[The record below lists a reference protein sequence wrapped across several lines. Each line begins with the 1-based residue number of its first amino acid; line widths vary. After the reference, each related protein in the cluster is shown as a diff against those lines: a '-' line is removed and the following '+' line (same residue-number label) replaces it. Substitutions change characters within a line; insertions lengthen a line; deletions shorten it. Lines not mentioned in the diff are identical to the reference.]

1 MSPIS
6 VSTATEQ
13 LATSQASQG
22 PRLGLVSLL
31 QVFPGSCGGSHT
43 MGLPEAWPDFPQLAK
58 SCLPHPRQFFLSSH
72 PRQALHPQ
80 IGMLLEGEELDR
92 VGVYPLRG

>member
-31 QVFPGSCGGSHT
+31 QVFLVPVV
-43 MGLPEAWPDFPQLAK
+43 EATPWG
-58 SCLPHPRQFFLSSH
+58 FLK
-72 PRQALHPQ
+72 
-80 IGMLLEGEELDR
+80 LDR
-92 VGVYPLRG
+92 FSSAC